1 MCWPLKRKLLGVVEG
16 LVTGRGGDNGW
27 GWGIYWLGLGAA
39 AGGPVVVA
47 ARPRR
52 LEEVTALVSGGDRRC
67 WWGQGA
73 AEDRRCWWL
82 VLGTEG
88 RRRWWMYPGRLQWRA
103 EDGRGK
109 DLGEVDG
116 KPGRSRASGQG
127 MARAAKKI
135 RQGAVLC
142 SVCFVGQRRATAR
155 AIQFFSAEMAQRFR
169 GSDVKQSPDGGPP
182 TGE

>member
-1 MCWPLKRKLLGVVEG
+1 VVEG

-116 KPGRSRASGQG
+116 SQEGHGRVDKEWRVPRKKFARVPCFALFVLWANAGLQRGRSNFLVRKWRNAS
-127 MARAAKKI
+127 AA
-135 RQGAVLC
+135 V
-142 SVCFVGQRRATAR
+142 T
-155 AIQFFSAEMAQRFR
+155 
-169 GSDVKQSPDGGPP
+169 
-182 TGE
+182 